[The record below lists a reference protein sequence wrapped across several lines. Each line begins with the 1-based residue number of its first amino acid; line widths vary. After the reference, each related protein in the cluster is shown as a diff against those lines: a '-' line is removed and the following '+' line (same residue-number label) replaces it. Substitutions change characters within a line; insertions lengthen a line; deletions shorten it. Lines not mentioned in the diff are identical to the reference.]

1 MSSEM
6 LYEVI
11 GQDIVLRQQT
21 GNVMNIAFDPPVPFC
36 GQVPG
41 SFTYTSKVTVMG
53 NSSVSE
59 GTVTY
64 RALGKQ
70 AVTVPA
76 GTFEATVV
84 ETQTKPTID
93 PPPPAGAPSTE
104 VGATLYVA
112 EKVGVVKLVNRFKAP
127 RPVVSAAPN
136 PDLEATIEDGLE
148 KVTKGEDVA
157 DTLARMQSMA
167 GAEGQQYEA
176 VESEAVTE
184 LIAYRSAE

>member
-1 MSSEM
+1 
-6 LYEVI
+6 
-11 GQDIVLRQQT
+11 
-21 GNVMNIAFDPPVPFC
+21 
-36 GQVPG
+36 
-41 SFTYTSKVTVMG
+41 
-53 NSSVSE
+53 
-59 GTVTY
+59 
-64 RALGKQ
+64 
-70 AVTVPA
+70 
-76 GTFEATVV
+76 V